1 MKEGFLPPID
11 IEIFHYLISTLGVSH
26 PALEQIINIT
36 AKQKIHTKLTGAGGG
51 GFVLILLLS
60 VFAVLRCNKK
70 KEDRSGNRESIDLN
84 QQYGADEYY
93 EYMKHDTNVVD
104 DNDMYNYNDC
114 DYED

>member
-1 MKEGFLPPID
+1 MKTEENKLVFGRRLEPD
-11 IEIFHYLISTLGVSH
+11 NNSEESDNNSNGSDYNTMYVTL
-26 PALEQIINIT
+26 
-36 AKQKIHTKLTGAGGG
+36 GAGGG
-51 GFVLILLLS
+51 GCVLILSLT

-114 DYED
+114 DYEDLILLI